1 MTTPQAS
8 RWFVAGIVICLGA
21 VAAALVSQHVFE
33 MQPCPWCVLQRL
45 IFVTIAAACLLG
57 LLWRG
62 RVGRSVAAVL
72 ALLAAAG
79 GIAAAVW
86 QNQVAAQTE
95 SCVQTLADKIM
106 NATGLD
112 GLLPDVFQARA
123 SCMDAAVDLFGVPY
137 EFYSL
142 ALFVLLGLGAV
153 LMLRRG

>member
-1 MTTPQAS
+1 VTNPQAS
-8 RWFVAGIVICLGA
+8 RWFVAGIVLSLGA
-21 VAAALVSQHVFE
+21 VGAALVSQHVFD

-45 IFVTIAAACLLG
+45 VFVVVAAACLLG

-79 GIAAAVW
+79 GVAAAVW
-86 QNQVAAQTE
+86 QNRVAAQTE
-95 SCVQTLADKIM
+95 SCALTLADRIV

-123 SCMDAAVDLFGVPY
+123 SCIDAAVDLFGVPY

-142 ALFVLLGLGAV
+142 SLFMVLGAGAV
-153 LMLRRG
+153 AMLRRG

>member
-1 MTTPQAS
+1 VTNPQAS
-8 RWFVAGIVICLGA
+8 RWFVAGIVVCLGA
-21 VAAALVSQHVFE
+21 VGAALVSQHVFD

-45 IFVTIAAACLLG
+45 IFVVIAAACVLG

-62 RVGRSVAAVL
+62 RVGRSVAAVI
-72 ALLAAAG
+72 ALLACAG
-79 GIAAAVW
+79 GVAAAVW

-95 SCVQTLADKIM
+95 SCVQTLADRIM

-123 SCMDAAVDLFGVPY
+123 SCIDAAVDLFGVPY

-142 ALFVLLGLGAV
+142 ALFVVLGAGAV
-153 LMLRRG
+153 AILRRG